1 MFYSMTAFFSQLPP
15 QRQSA
20 VLLIFALSMLGI
32 CDSFVQAFS
41 DRVGLGQFHFIRSI
55 FAVICIVI
63 IARIS
68 NISLMPRRWGMVL
81 VRTLFMV
88 CAMMLFF
95 SVLSFLP
102 SAIAGAGLF
111 TAPVFTLLFS
121 ALFFGTKIGWRRIAA
136 IICGTAGVILVLDV
150 GEAGFQPLAILPIIA
165 GACYA
170 LAILMTSHYCQ
181 HENPFS
187 LVIIFF
193 IGIGGAGLLTS
204 LLLTYLDVANPTP
217 QAAFLLRGWQVIAF
231 SDVLIIAMMALT
243 TMVSIVMMAR
253 AYQISESSYSVV
265 YEYSYLVSA
274 ALFGWLYWQVD
285 FSLFT
290 IAGMILIFMAG
301 VIVTLASAE
310 KANVES

>member
-1 MFYSMTAFFSQLPP
+1 M
-15 QRQSA
+15 
-20 VLLIFALSMLGI
+20 
-32 CDSFVQAFS
+32 
-41 DRVGLGQFHFIRSI
+41 
-55 FAVICIVI
+55 
-63 IARIS
+63 
-68 NISLMPRRWGMVL
+68 
-81 VRTLFMV
+81 
-88 CAMMLFF
+88 
-95 SVLSFLP
+95 
-102 SAIAGAGLF
+102 
-111 TAPVFTLLFS
+111 
-121 ALFFGTKIGWRRIAA
+121 
-136 IICGTAGVILVLDV
+136 
-150 GEAGFQPLAILPIIA
+150 
-165 GACYA
+165 
-170 LAILMTSHYCQ
+170 
-181 HENPFS
+181 
-187 LVIIFF
+187 IIFF

-285 FSLFT
+285 FSLFA